1 MGLKLI
7 SCDIKSVHRVFDHN
21 EICLFTK
28 NENLPVVQ
36 SLLGHPLKKK
46 RQKWN
51 DCELSAVFA
60 CHFSIL
66 IIGPMYSAP
75 Q

>member
-46 RQKWN
+46 DRN
-51 DCELSAVFA
+51 GMIVNSLLCLHV
-60 CHFSIL
+60 IL
-66 IIGPMYSAP
+66 AY
-75 Q
+75 